1 MALVD
6 VVVSEIVQETPTVKS
21 FHLTLPDGQ
30 SVGHYSPGAHIDVV
44 GPTSITRQY
53 SLCGRPDGDDAY
65 LFAVKREEDS
75 SGGSEALHDLKVGD
89 HLQVSEPRNRMR
101 IADVANHHILVAA
114 GIGITPM
121 LSLTRYM
128 DVRDISFELHY
139 FARAEEDAAFL
150 PVLTEK
156 VSSKMQTHLGIKRE
170 EQRQRLE
177 KIVMEIPD
185 RTHLYVCGPAGF
197 MDAVREIAGTKLPD
211 EAIHF
216 ENFKVSEPH
225 DGTENSEFDV
235 ELEGETHHIPA
246 DRSIVEVLNEAGCDI
261 DTSCEE
267 GVCGT
272 CIMEVLEGTPDHR
285 DSVLT
290 ESEREAGETM
300 TVCVSRTMDP
310 KLVLEYF

>member
-1 MALVD
+1 
-6 VVVSEIVQETPTVKS
+6 
-21 FHLTLPDGQ
+21 
-30 SVGHYSPGAHIDVV
+30 
-44 GPTSITRQY
+44 
-53 SLCGRPDGDDAY
+53 
-65 LFAVKREEDS
+65 
-75 SGGSEALHDLKVGD
+75 
-89 HLQVSEPRNRMR
+89 
-101 IADVANHHILVAA
+101 
-114 GIGITPM
+114 
-121 LSLTRYM
+121 
-128 DVRDISFELHY
+128 
-139 FARAEEDAAFL
+139 
-150 PVLTEK
+150 
-156 VSSKMQTHLGIKRE
+156 
-170 EQRQRLE
+170 
-177 KIVMEIPD
+177 
-185 RTHLYVCGPAGF
+185 